1 MSLDPSQLFQSR
13 NAWNP
18 FSPQSGQFQPTGIYD
33 LPPWLSGGP
42 GMTLATGNQ
51 SALYQFLPFLLSAMM
66 GSQGGL
72 FPVGNAFASQ
82 PNASPA
88 ATMPGGPVSIGS
100 VLADN
105 RAPGAQPQAPQTQPT
120 PTPGSPTP
128 GSPQNPWLG
137 PGQPGSIPS
146 IFG

>member
-1 MSLDPSQLFQSR
+1 
-13 NAWNP
+13 
-18 FSPQSGQFQPTGIYD
+18 
-33 LPPWLSGGP
+33 
-42 GMTLATGNQ
+42 MTLGTGNQ
-51 SALYQFLPFLLSAMM
+51 NAFYQFLPFLMSAMM

-105 RAPGAQPQAPQTQPT
+105 RGRTPPPT
-120 PTPGSPTP
+120 G
-128 GSPQNPWLG
+128 QI
-137 PGQPGSIPS
+137 QPGFTDPVFGPS
-146 IFG
+146 PVPQPPGGVPA